1 MEKPDKNKMKGLE
14 EMLKEECSMFNS
26 VEEYLAWVN
35 EECRGIAKEKNL
47 ELEPR
52 FFNKLVRE

>member
-1 MEKPDKNKMKGLE
+1 
-14 EMLKEECSMFNS
+14 MLKEECSMFNS

-35 EECRGIAKEKNL
+35 EECRGISKEKNL